1 MSYTHELY
9 TTVDIT
15 PTGIIN
21 AKYKNVKG
29 YELKRNQQRNFDT
42 LIQVLSL
49 RTNVEDPRVDQF
61 LISLEHSH
69 LFPSPDLPETFKV
82 WSLTFKCDRYQ
93 VFGEHNEALVDDLH
107 MVPVI
112 PALTETVPTFP
123 PYFITHGNL
132 RNIFIPND
140 YMEDF
145 R

>member
-1 MSYTHELY
+1 MSYTHEIY

-15 PTGIIN
+15 PTGVIN
-21 AKYKNVKG
+21 SKYKNAKD

-61 LISLEHSH
+61 MIQLDDSH

-93 VFGEHNEALVDDLH
+93 VFGEHNEALIDDLH

-132 RNIFIPND
+132 RNIFVPND
-140 YMEDF
+140 YIEDF

>member
-1 MSYTHELY
+1 MSHTYEIY

-15 PTGIIN
+15 PTGIVN
-21 AKYKNVKG
+21 TKYKNVEN
-29 YELKRNQQRNFDT
+29 YELKRNQQRNYDT

-49 RTNVEDPRVDQF
+49 RTNVEDPRVDEF
-61 LISLEHSH
+61 LVRFDQCR

-82 WSLTFKCDRYQ
+82 WSLMFKCDRYQ

-112 PALTETVPTFP
+112 PALTETVPVFP